1 VSGLTITTP
10 TPSRQRGTH
19 VSNLTPD
26 NRLVQL
32 VQPGTKIKDLMGT
45 EPPPTLDNGQQICLS
60 YLLRNGCWST
70 CRRASTHGQ
79 ALSAAE
85 HARLVTY
92 LTSQMQKLQAGNTH
106 TAATSG
112 ASPSTIPP

>member
-10 TPSRQRGTH
+10 TPSCQRGTH

-26 NRLVQL
+26 VRLVQL

-79 ALSAAE
+79 ALSAAK
-85 HARLVTY
+85 HACLVTY
-92 LTSQMQKLQAGNTH
+92 LTLQTQKLQAGNTH